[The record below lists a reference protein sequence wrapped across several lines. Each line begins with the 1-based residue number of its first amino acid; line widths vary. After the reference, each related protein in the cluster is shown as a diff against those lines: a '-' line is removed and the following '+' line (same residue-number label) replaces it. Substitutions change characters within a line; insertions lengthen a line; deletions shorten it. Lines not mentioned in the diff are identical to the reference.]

1 MKNHAAK
8 KLFFTAFL
16 LLAVTN
22 LIVLWGVYT
31 NRNGEQEAKLLLTER
46 ELQPPYRISD
56 ENSGLSLTIIWRS
69 IGKKDDIYR
78 SINQHA
84 PVWLDAEKLKSLGF
98 DIDTYREKTDEK
110 RYGYTTT
117 KECFI
122 VLEFNGERYNRDL
135 EEALEELTAQET
147 VLRSDPDNA
156 SAQRIYKRAQ
166 ERAEAIEKYETRL
179 YAVDAGIDPET
190 LKEKYSDSSTYIITK
205 AGIRLSNDFK
215 SKEIYGVIS
224 GLSIPRVHVPTR
236 FRPVFDS
243 IIPYTH
249 QTGRN
254 YKRHKTTSP
263 HPPRYQVTIA
273 YGKRHE
279 PWISSIEPYKE
290 TPK

>member
-8 KLFFTAFL
+8 KLFLTAFL
-16 LLAVTN
+16 VLVVTN
-22 LIVLWGVYT
+22 LFVLLGVYS
-31 NRNGEQEAKLLLTER
+31 NRSGELERQLILTER

-56 ENSGLSLTIIWRS
+56 ENSGLFLTIIWRS
-69 IGKKDDIYR
+69 RGEKNELYR

-122 VLEFNGERYNRDL
+122 VLEFNGERYNREL
-135 EEALEELTAQET
+135 EEARKELTAQET

-179 YAVDAGIDPET
+179 YAVDAGIDPQA

-236 FRPVFDS
+236 FRPLIDS
-243 IIPYTH
+243 IIPYT
-249 QTGRN
+249 
-254 YKRHKTTSP
+254 KRAGTSFRRHDTTSP
-263 HPPRYQVTIA
+263 HPPRFQVTIA

-290 TPK
+290 TPR